1 MTFSKNN
8 KKNVKNKREGITL
21 LKGAIHFGSI
31 CSTVILSP
39 MQPTLSFD
47 TISAHWDVL
56 IPFMILF
63 NIIEKNQFK

>member
-39 MQPTLSFD
+39 M
-47 TISAHWDVL
+47 
-56 IPFMILF
+56 
-63 NIIEKNQFK
+63 